1 MITNIKTSL
10 LLVFSIIA
18 FYFARLY
25 IVPEWIWNHFYSDS
39 ISDYESFFALP
50 FVTLCIFLILPI
62 FNAVIAN
69 AMPYLFIK
77 FKLVSPEC
85 TSSFI
90 RNYFIGVLILLGLL
104 IWHFFFSELS
114 YVDKLSHWSQ
124 TYNYMDNL
132 ISIFAAFML
141 FKKFNK

>member
-1 MITNIKTSL
+1 MNTNIKTTS

-114 YVDKLSHWSQ
+114 YIDKLSRWSQ
-124 TYNYMDNL
+124 TYNYIDNL
-132 ISIFAAFML
+132 ISIFVAFML

>member
-1 MITNIKTSL
+1 MDTKIKTAS

-39 ISDYESFFALP
+39 ISNYDSFFALP
-50 FVTLCIFLILPI
+50 LVTLCIFLMLPI

-69 AMPYLFIK
+69 AMPYLLIK

-85 TSSFI
+85 SSSFI
-90 RNYFIGVLILLGLL
+90 RNYFIGVLILLG
-104 IWHFFFSELS
+104 IITWHFFFSEVN
-114 YVDKLSHWSQ
+114 YMDKLSYWSQ
-124 TYNYMDNL
+124 TYNYIDNL
-132 ISIFAAFML
+132 ISIFVAFML

>member
-1 MITNIKTSL
+1 MNTKIKTAS

-25 IVPEWIWNHFYSDS
+25 VVPEWTWNYFYSDS
-39 ISDYESFFALP
+39 IADYDSFFALP
-50 FVTLCIFLILPI
+50 FSTLCIFLILPV

-69 AMPYLFIK
+69 AMPYLLIK

-85 TSSFI
+85 SSSFI
-90 RNYFIGVLILLGLL
+90 RNYFIGVLILPVIL
-104 IWHFFFSELS
+104 IWHFFFSEVS
-114 YVDKLSHWSQ
+114 YIGKLSRWNI
-124 TYNYMDNL
+124 TYGYIDIL
-132 ISIFAAFML
+132 ISIFVAFML